1 MSSYI
6 LSYLNGSNNLEII
19 QAISLWGSKDE
30 KKKYLFLS
38 DEKQMRSFVRKIAG
52 RAIIHS
58 KEKKISDSRRSYHF
72 EAVYPYGNAFKMTVA
87 RFDTICKHSFCVSS
101 RLP

>member
-6 LSYLNGSNNLEII
+6 LSYLNGSDNLEII

-30 KKKYLFLS
+30 KKKYLSVS
-38 DEKQMRSFVRKIAG
+38 DANQMRSFVRKIAG
-52 RAIIHS
+52 SAIVRS
-58 KEKKISDSRRSYHF
+58 KERKISDSRRSYHF
-72 EAVYPYGNAFKMTVA
+72 EAVFPYGNAFKVTFA
-87 RFDTICKHSFCVSS
+87 RFHNLCIHSSFVSH